1 MQLKVEH
8 GPDFGVEDGAG
19 GAGGSGGPDAAHGAR
34 NRASFLDK
42 LTAQGNRCA
51 LLDQSDALVQVVR
64 GGASAVV
71 CRSNEEVLAKAKAQA
86 RQALPPDFLWG
97 SLAAAR
103 PLTLDTWES
112 RRKRKL
118 YQQQQQQQRQQQQRQ
133 QQMRQSSSAASLAS
147 LTSAS
152 SSSEGNGGGGGGKRV
167 RLSDLGSPTATT
179 TVTLLGGGGSS
190 GGGAAGGAAGADG
203 GVGGARRHTKFVYDE
218 HIMDLVEPALLRADQ
233 QLAELFDALPPNTL
247 LMVVAQPDVALA
259 ATLHAQRATA
269 LRSGA
274 RATLPWTERHEEVLK
289 ELCEAAQR
297 GLVLLRVR

>member
-8 GPDFGVEDGAG
+8 GPAFGVEDGAG
-19 GAGGSGGPDAAHGAR
+19 GPGGGEGAGGTDAAHGAR
-34 NRASFLDK
+34 NRASFLDR
-42 LTAQGNRCA
+42 LTAQGKRCA

-71 CRSNEEVLAKAKAQA
+71 CRSNEEVLAKTKAQA
-86 RQALPPDFLWG
+86 KQALPPAFLWG

-118 YQQQQQQQRQQQQRQ
+118 YQQQQQQQRQL
-133 QQMRQSSSAASLAS
+133 RQSSSAASLAS
-147 LTSAS
+147 LAS
-152 SSSEGNGGGGGGKRV
+152 SSSEGGGAKRV

-179 TVTLLGGGGSS
+179 IVTPLGGGG
-190 GGGAAGGAAGADG
+190 GGGGTGGAAAGGADGA
-203 GVGGARRHTKFVYDE
+203 GGARRHTKFTYEE

-259 ATLHAQRATA
+259 ATLHAQRAAA
-269 LRSGA
+269 LQSGA
-274 RATLPWTERHEEVLK
+274 RATLPWTEKHEEVLK